1 MKLRELMKARKVSV
15 SELAEKLGITRQAL
29 YNKIN
34 EVSEFTF
41 DEAQKI
47 KEIFELSDEQLIEA
61 LKRD

>member
-1 MKLRELMKARKVSV
+1 MKLRELMKERKISV
-15 SELAEKLGITRQAL
+15 TDLAEKIGITRQAL

-34 EVSEFTF
+34 EVTEFTF

-47 KEIFELSDEQLIEA
+47 KESLNLSDDELAEA

>member
-1 MKLRELMKARKVSV
+1 MKLRELMKERKISV
-15 SELAEKLGITRQAL
+15 TDLAEKLGITRQAL

-41 DEAQKI
+41 EEAQKI

>member
-1 MKLRELMKARKVSV
+1 MKLRELMKERKISV
-15 SELAEKLGITRQAL
+15 TDLAEKLGITRQAL

>member
-1 MKLRELMKARKVSV
+1 MKLRELMKERKISV
-15 SELAEKLGITRQAL
+15 TDLAEKIGITRQAL